1 MIDSPRVPLVFALSV
16 VSGVL
21 ATDVSAQTCANPES
35 AFVGMVLG
43 GTTCGTGTM
52 PTQNHGTILTPGA
65 ERVIRVSGTYG
76 VDGLILTASAH
87 AAFVFVC
94 SGCGANAECVSSGES
109 SGPATSYIPYPQ
121 DDRDYYVIVD
131 GAYQCGDYSLSI
143 VGPLEQEP

>member
-1 MIDSPRVPLVFALSV
+1 MIDSPRVPFVFALSV

-35 AFVGMVLG
+35 AFAGMTLG

-76 VDGLILTASAH
+76 VNGFVLTGEAH

-109 SGPATSYIPYPQ
+109 SRAATYIPYPR

-131 GAYQCGDYSLSI
+131 GSNQCGDYNLSI
-143 VGPLEQEP
+143 VGPLKQEP